1 MIFGMFSKNCEGN
14 SWMIQFNSRFQLQFC
29 YLFQKRHILEINNE
43 LEPRLS
49 ALVDDDIEDME
60 SSEEEGEFK
69 VSCIQ
74 LKVVSSEY
82 KFIKGVTVKPLDVL
96 CFSWLS

>member
-1 MIFGMFSKNCEGN
+1 MKVFLDNMVYFTVSVAVY
-14 SWMIQFNSRFQLQFC
+14 

-69 VSCIQ
+69 VSCVQ
-74 LKVVSSEY
+74 LKVVSSEW
-82 KFIKGVTVKPLDVL
+82 KFIKGVTIKPLG
-96 CFSWLS
+96 F